1 MRAKKDILDEMTHA
15 ELIAWVRRQF
25 FHRLPKRS
33 EILYHRWEFQS
44 AKLAE
49 DYRKELDRMKDFSFA
64 KRDELARQCNATN
77 CTAEKLRLLE
87 QMQPY
92 HDTYNDHLKRYK
104 ALDRR
109 QEKVDRLYE
118 QIDAERSKE
127 QMQNELS
134 REA

>member
-1 MRAKKDILDEMTHA
+1 MSNTKKDILDEMTHA
-15 ELIAWVRRQF
+15 ELLTWVRRQF

-33 EILYHRWEFQS
+33 EILYHRWELQS

-64 KRDELARQCNATN
+64 KRDELARQFNASTCPN
-77 CTAEKLRLLE
+77 EKLRLLE

-92 HDTYNDHLKRYK
+92 HETYNDHLKRYE

-109 QEKVDRLYE
+109 QQKVDRLYD
-118 QIDAERSKE
+118 QIDIEREKE
-127 QMQNELS
+127 LAQ
-134 REA
+134 AD